1 MDSSHNDDKADE
13 LDKLMSLFGGDG
25 LDLEIVKSAILDH
38 DSIAVLVA
46 DDDGNYL
53 FTNEAASRLF
63 GYTRREFMLMN
74 IRDIRLMDGLNPMKQ
89 YKEYKNNGTSAG
101 VLHFLDKTD
110 QQRAGLY
117 RARRISQDLN
127 LSIMVDVTDHFAT
140 YDDVIDRLNEQVDVL
155 NNLPAIAFRY
165 HHREDGTSM
174 FSYVS
179 DNAAKLLRI
188 KNPKSYMECSIG
200 DLVIDEDYDDYV
212 QSVNDAIKKGEP
224 FSKRARMRL
233 GDGTVAEF
241 EIRSYPIKKQGETV
255 YYGTYLLL

>member
-1 MDSSHNDDKADE
+1 MSDSKNERPDDDLK
-13 LDKLMSLFGGDG
+13 KLISIFPGHD

-53 FTNEAASRLF
+53 YANEAASRLF
-63 GYTRREFMLMN
+63 GYSQKELLLMN
-74 IRDIRLMDGLNPMKQ
+74 IRDIRLFDGVNPIKQ
-89 YKEYKNNGTSAG
+89 FKEYMNQGTSAG
-101 VLHFLDKTD
+101 VLHFIDKFD

-117 RARRISQDLN
+117 RARRIDKDLN
-127 LSIMVDVTDHFAT
+127 LSIMVDLTDHYT
-140 YDDVIDRLNEQVDVL
+140 SYDDVIDRLNEQVDVL

-165 HHREDGTSM
+165 HHRSDGTTM

-179 DNAAKLLRI
+179 DNAAKLLRV

-200 DLVIDEDYDDYV
+200 DMVIEEDYDDYV
-212 QSVNDAIKKGEP
+212 AAVNEAITQGKP
-224 FSKRARMRL
+224 FAKRARMRL
-233 GDGTVAEF
+233 GDGTIAEF
-241 EIRSYPIKKQGETV
+241 EIRSYPVKKTDEVV